1 MKELNEYKVT
11 LNDETKEIIISKDG
25 KKFILSP
32 KNRELSEDIYIAN
45 VDSEIFKKI
54 VEILIETGWFSLQD
68 KSQIRTEIKEGEVA
82 LVKGFR
88 FRQDF
93 LDFEHSNQEI
103 TKAIYESALRL
114 SEDEMNILLF
124 DVIEYYILLI
134 DKMNMPFNIHL
145 GKNRVSSFTKENFET
160 DFYSSYI
167 RLTTS
172 LITFLCV
179 SVKDYGYTYLE
190 DKKIISVLRSLG

>member
-25 KKFILSP
+25 EKFILSP
-32 KNRELSEDIYIAN
+32 KNRELSEDIYVAN

-68 KSQIRTEIKEGEVA
+68 KSQIRTEIKDGEVA

-88 FRQDF
+88 FRHDF
-93 LDFEHSNQEI
+93 LDFEHSNQDI

-134 DKMNMPFNIHL
+134 NKMSMPFTIHL
-145 GKNRVSSFTKENFET
+145 GKNRVSSFTKENFDT

-167 RLTTS
+167 RLTTA
-172 LITFLCV
+172 LITFLCI
-179 SVKDYGYTYLE
+179 SVKDYGYTYTE
-190 DKKIISVLRSLG
+190 DKKIVSVLRNLG

>member
-25 KKFILSP
+25 EKFILSP